1 MNDRVH
7 RGRRLRRTAG
17 LRELARETRLFAGQL
32 VAPLFVTEKGP
43 ERQPIESL
51 PGHARLSP
59 ERAAEHAAELSAL
72 GVGAVLL
79 FGIPARKDAEGSGA
93 WADEG
98 PVPRAI
104 RLIKRRRPGFPVWAD
119 VCLCEY
125 TDHGHCGLLRDGEVD
140 NDATLP
146 LLARAALAYAAA
158 GADVV
163 APSDM
168 MDGRVAGIR
177 RELDAAGFT
186 STAIASYAVKY
197 ASAFY
202 GPFRDAAG
210 STPRSGDRR
219 GYQMDPANVREALRE
234 AAADVEEG
242 ADMLIVK
249 PGMPCLDV
257 VRAVRDA
264 VTVPLAVY
272 QVSGEF
278 AMLHAAA
285 ERGWIDLEGAMWEA
299 ATGLCRA
306 GADLVITYFAR
317 ELAERIAAASAVAEV
332 AR

>member
-1 MNDRVH
+1 MSFPVH
-7 RGRRLRRTAG
+7 RGRRLRRTAA
-17 LRELARETRLFAGQL
+17 LRAMARETRLAPDQL
-32 VAPLFVTEKGP
+32 VAPLFVVEGSGV
-43 ERQPIESL
+43 RQPIASM

-59 ERAAEHAAELSAL
+59 ELVAEEAAALAAL
-72 GVGAVLL
+72 GVGSVLL

-93 WADEG
+93 WDAEG

-104 RLIKRRRPGFPVWAD
+104 RLIKKRVPNLVVWAD

-125 TDHGHCGLLRDGEVD
+125 TDHGHCGLLADGEVD

-146 LLARAALAYAAA
+146 LLARAAVAYARA

-168 MDGRVAGIR
+168 MDGRVAAIR
-177 RELDAAGFT
+177 AALDAEGFAR
-186 STAIASYAVKY
+186 TAICSYAVKY

-219 GYQMDPANVREALRE
+219 GYQMDSPNVREALRE
-234 AAADVEEG
+234 ARADLEEG
-242 ADMLIVK
+242 ADFLIVK
-249 PGMPCLDV
+249 PGMPYLDV
-257 VRAVRDA
+257 VRAVREA
-264 VTVPLAVY
+264 VDVPVAVY
-272 QVSGEF
+272 QVSGEY

-285 ERGWIDLEGAMWEA
+285 ERGWLDLERAMWE
-299 ATGLCRA
+299 TVLGLRRG

-317 ELAERIAAASAVAEV
+317 VLAERIAEGRAAAE
-332 AR
+332 ARR